1 MTTLTA
7 TGQVLADR
15 YRLNRWLGGGSMAE
29 VWEATDVRMD
39 LTVAVKVLRAT
50 HINDPVAIERFRIEA
65 RLGANL
71 DHHGIAKVHD
81 VNVDGRNS
89 EPPWMVQE
97 FFPGVPLSELLDQ
110 KGALHPSRAAAI
122 VSQAAEAAHAAHRVG
137 IVHRDL
143 TPRNLLV
150 GTDDVVK
157 VTDFGIARADDRARL
172 TMAGQVVGTP
182 AYLSPEQV
190 RGRTASSA
198 SDVYTLAVVLYEC
211 LAGVRPFDGG
221 NAIEVARAHVDQ
233 TPPPLPTSVPGPLRA
248 VVAVGLA
255 KEPENRPTAKV
266 FATRIKEAVSEVVP
280 RSQRATDQD
289 TRTHQRPEHTTRVHR
304 QRAVDVHRVHRG
316 REPLPLLPDAT
327 PWLTQVREWTAA
339 AAGRAPGLNRR
350 VHETVRKEWEAARP
364 ELVRRARAA
373 WRGARLMRTGW
384 VGVVI
389 VMIAALA
396 VLSSG

>member
-39 LTVAVKVLRAT
+39 LTVAVKVLRPT
-50 HINDPVAIERFRIEA
+50 HVNDPVAIERFRVEA
-65 RLGANL
+65 KLGANL

-81 VNVDGRNS
+81 VNVDGRND

-97 FFPGVPLSELLDQ
+97 FFAGVPLSELLEQ

-122 VSQAAEAAHAAHRVG
+122 VSQAAEAAYAAHRVG

-150 GTDDVVK
+150 GADDVVK
-157 VTDFGIARADDRARL
+157 VTDFGIARVDDLARL

-190 RGRTASSA
+190 QGRAASSA

-255 KEPENRPTAKV
+255 KEPENRPAAKV
-266 FATRIKEAVSEVVP
+266 FATRIREAVSEVVP
-280 RSQRATDQD
+280 RSRRPTDQD
-289 TRTHQRPEHTTRVHR
+289 TRPHQRPRHETSVHR
-304 QRAVDVHRVHRG
+304 QRSVDVRQVHRG
-316 REPLPLLPDAT
+316 RDPVPELPDAT
-327 PWLTQVREWTAA
+327 VLLPQVREWLATVAR
-339 AAGRAPGLNRR
+339 RAPGLNRR
-350 VHETVRKEWEAARP
+350 VNETVRREWEAARP
-364 ELVRRARAA
+364 ELARRARVA
-373 WRGARLMRTGW
+373 WRGARLMRIGW
-384 VGVVI
+384 AGVII
-389 VMIAALA
+389 VLIAALA